1 MKLNRPSLLV
11 SALAAALLAG
21 SLSACAPLIIGGAA
35 VGAIVTFDRRTSG
48 AQLEDEGI
56 EFGRLPW
63 IPRGN

>member
-35 VGAIVTFDRRTSG
+35 VGAMVTFDRRTAG
-48 AQLEDEGI
+48 APLEDDGI
-56 EFGRLPW
+56 DRLAQ
-63 IPRGN
+63 